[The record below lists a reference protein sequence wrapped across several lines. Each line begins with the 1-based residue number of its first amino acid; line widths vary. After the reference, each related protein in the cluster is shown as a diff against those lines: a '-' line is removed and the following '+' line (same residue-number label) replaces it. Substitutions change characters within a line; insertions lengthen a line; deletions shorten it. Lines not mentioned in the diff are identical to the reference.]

1 MIRQKHKS
9 LSRTIKIEEEV
20 EKKANYQNQLA
31 WRQIVS
37 RKKHALNVSYQF
49 KLIFKKIVQ

>member
-20 EKKANYQNQLA
+20 EKK
-31 WRQIVS
+31 QI
-37 RKKHALNVSYQF
+37 
-49 KLIFKKIVQ
+49 IKINLREDK